1 MDLIDFNDIIDFMI
15 ICEQH
20 NSFFILSIAEN
31 VSLLNVECFV

>member
-15 ICEQH
+15 IYEQH

-31 VSLLNVECFV
+31 VSSLNVECYV